1 MLDIGVILRDL
12 ALKRPVFHSE
22 ADFQHAVAWE
32 VHSRWPELS
41 VRLEFRPPHM
51 DNRTYVDIW
60 CNAGSRAV
68 VLELKY
74 KTRKLDVNVAGE
86 AFDLLDQSAH
96 DIGRYDFLKDVMRL
110 ERIVADRTGLA
121 GYAIFLTND
130 SAYWRKTVHDQT
142 ADAGFRMH
150 ESRRVT
156 GILPWGSGASAGTM
170 RGREQQLKISG
181 EYTLIWQDYS
191 EPTEERYGK
200 FRYLL
205 VTVHPRRAES

>member
-121 GYAIFLTND
+121 GCSDD
-130 SAYWRKTVHDQT
+130 SWGCKPWTTFALKPC
-142 ADAGFRMH
+142 GSMFR
-150 ESRRVT
+150 
-156 GILPWGSGASAGTM
+156 GWSAVYFQCWLHG
-170 RGREQQLKISG
+170 
-181 EYTLIWQDYS
+181 
-191 EPTEERYGK
+191 
-200 FRYLL
+200 
-205 VTVHPRRAES
+205 